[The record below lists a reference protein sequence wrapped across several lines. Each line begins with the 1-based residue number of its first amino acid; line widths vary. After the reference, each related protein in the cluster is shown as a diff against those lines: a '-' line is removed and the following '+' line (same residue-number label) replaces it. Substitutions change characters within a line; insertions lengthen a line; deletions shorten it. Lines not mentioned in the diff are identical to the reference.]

1 MNTASTECSPQNENI
16 LDEMFSKPK
25 EVSPFN
31 FLDEKPNYVNIFR
44 KSLEFKEDEIE
55 INPHFKRELSFSDI
69 TIHMKKEETFDLN
82 PQLKKENI
90 TKNMILSYLSEEM
103 TEKIFIE
110 EDYKYNEK
118 ELEELFYDDDEDE
131 EDDDEMIN
139 AILMYNNRN
148 TSSEYKK
155 ILRERLKKRIK
166 EDEKKYKKEAKLY
179 EENEKKREKKI
190 KKKKKELSKKRK
202 KECDNGSLYKLLNSD
217 LLEESLYIKYLSIES
232 QSITDTLINLS
243 YNKVN
248 IRKFIPNILHEIISI
263 YSNKK
268 SGSESIAKFLVDFSI
283 VNIAFGIK
291 TCLTILSLANLGDNK
306 KLLNLKK
313 QIEGNISLLTNEYN
327 LKQIKKKNLSVYD
340 IKTIEELEL
349 LDDENEINMGTPDY
363 VFFSKYYEL
372 SMEFFNEIYLLPKKI
387 EQFIQNNIIK
397 NNNSNK
403 NEYKVSKMDNHSLIQ
418 TEFINLVKELNNKI
432 GNLSQ
437 YIFQIKKE
445 IINEEEKNKLLNLF
459 RGYII
464 PLEYKGY
471 ENNDNLFDMDDFENN
486 YILINI
492 IEDYC
497 ELKFSSGD
505 KYLKNFEIKLAFE
518 IIKVKETK
526 IWDESINNKNV
537 KNIQKIT
544 ISSKK
549 KKETKY
555 DPFNYIFNGNPNLK
569 YMKENS
575 IYNKINTHDIVF
587 YNLIFDK
594 ELTGDL
600 VINKFKKYFNNLFL
614 FQDNKGIQ
622 NDSNYLIKIPDII
635 AINKNCFLVE
645 CLSYNNNLV
654 SLKQIEDDLK
664 IYKLSNEK
672 EKEKNKIEKKE
683 NILLNK
689 KQFSNKYK
697 LYEEQENKEQPVV
710 SFVYDIFQP
719 GLIENDTLQ
728 KNLIESFIYNIIIE
742 YLFNNKT
749 LNQDIFSNNDENDI
763 FNNLFIDKNGFLYL
777 IKNNN
782 HYLSTDNSLMY
793 NKFKL
798 NEKLMTLLVD
808 NDIASDSFLYY
819 VNLVIYYIC
828 EIKKYYYTFENYVN
842 VYLDGTRPLNWSN
855 KLKDWVLYSL
865 QERFF
870 LNKTDTE
877 LTNTLKKDIYDINT
891 KKENNN
897 ISKVKYFFNSFL
909 SKFQGNKFN

>member
-263 YSNKK
+263 YSYKK

-418 TEFINLVKELNNKI
+418 TEFINLVKERNNKI

-437 YIFQIKKE
+437 YIFQI
-445 IINEEEKNKLLNLF
+445 I
-459 RGYII
+459 
-464 PLEYKGY
+464 
-471 ENNDNLFDMDDFENN
+471 
-486 YILINI
+486 
-492 IEDYC
+492 
-497 ELKFSSGD
+497 
-505 KYLKNFEIKLAFE
+505 
-518 IIKVKETK
+518 TK
-526 IWDESINNKNV
+526 
-537 KNIQKIT
+537 
-544 ISSKK
+544 
-549 KKETKY
+549 
-555 DPFNYIFNGNPNLK
+555 
-569 YMKENS
+569 
-575 IYNKINTHDIVF
+575 
-587 YNLIFDK
+587 
-594 ELTGDL
+594 
-600 VINKFKKYFNNLFL
+600 
-614 FQDNKGIQ
+614 
-622 NDSNYLIKIPDII
+622 
-635 AINKNCFLVE
+635 
-645 CLSYNNNLV
+645 
-654 SLKQIEDDLK
+654 
-664 IYKLSNEK
+664 
-672 EKEKNKIEKKE
+672 
-683 NILLNK
+683 
-689 KQFSNKYK
+689 
-697 LYEEQENKEQPVV
+697 
-710 SFVYDIFQP
+710 
-719 GLIENDTLQ
+719 
-728 KNLIESFIYNIIIE
+728 
-742 YLFNNKT
+742 
-749 LNQDIFSNNDENDI
+749 
-763 FNNLFIDKNGFLYL
+763 
-777 IKNNN
+777 
-782 HYLSTDNSLMY
+782 
-793 NKFKL
+793 
-798 NEKLMTLLVD
+798 
-808 NDIASDSFLYY
+808 
-819 VNLVIYYIC
+819 
-828 EIKKYYYTFENYVN
+828 
-842 VYLDGTRPLNWSN
+842 
-855 KLKDWVLYSL
+855 
-865 QERFF
+865 
-870 LNKTDTE
+870 
-877 LTNTLKKDIYDINT
+877 
-891 KKENNN
+891 
-897 ISKVKYFFNSFL
+897 
-909 SKFQGNKFN
+909 